1 MVIYSSVSIL
11 TKQEHL
17 KILSVGS
24 ANNFDDNSFVIFKG
38 AEAAYVAF
46 YKKWRILHI
55 VGLSSLTNVQ
65 YIETSLIVLQNY
77 NIICLFLCLV

>member
-1 MVIYSSVSIL
+1 MHYGNLLKRVNFNKTGTSQNFGSAKYNVSIV
-11 TKQEHL
+11 T
-17 KILSVGS
+17 
-24 ANNFDDNSFVIFKG
+24 NNFDDNSCVIFKG

-65 YIETSLIVLQNY
+65 
-77 NIICLFLCLV
+77 